1 MKIKIIDLRTEI
13 EVRKLIFI
21 MNFSVLDFFKFASR
35 MPQTAQILVSTFK
48 IFRGSMPPDS
58 PRYFLF
64 FFPCLGNKIPILLN
78 FDTVTFL
85 WLLPIGL
92 KSMLYLY
99 QNIFCCCTRIYIYIY
114 IYIFFFFFFF
124 LTEVSQLTVAVRWL
138 GTFANILF
146 FFYHQND
153 IFNFENG
160 QVNVWS
166 KHKAC
171 WLANIWFSCSR
182 MLFFVMTY
190 WKNLQLLGALP
201 PDPYQ
206 GLCPWTPLGAYC
218 GPQTPASFSS
228 FFTFSQSHVCT
239 FCAVSCCTINLSIF
253 TTKTKE
259 FPYGRFSFRICHELF
274 LALCH
279 AWCFKFWRRG
289 IGSYVPCKNRFF
301 FF

>member
-1 MKIKIIDLRTEI
+1 
-13 EVRKLIFI
+13 
-21 MNFSVLDFFKFASR
+21 
-35 MPQTAQILVSTFK
+35 
-48 IFRGSMPPDS
+48 
-58 PRYFLF
+58 
-64 FFPCLGNKIPILLN
+64 
-78 FDTVTFL
+78 
-85 WLLPIGL
+85 
-92 KSMLYLY
+92 MLYLY
-99 QNIFCCCTRIYIYIY
+99 QNIFCCCTRIYIYIYIY

-138 GTFANILF
+138 GTFANILG

-218 GPQTPASFSS
+218 SPQTPASFSS
-228 FFTFSQSHVCT
+228 FFTFSQSHVCKLTCCHTTGGLLCIITLPFPQWQRTANSCLSNFCFWAIGTQT
-239 FCAVSCCTINLSIF
+239 FENT
-253 TTKTKE
+253 
-259 FPYGRFSFRICHELF
+259 LF
-274 LALCH
+274 CSH
-279 AWCFKFWRRG
+279 
-289 IGSYVPCKNRFF
+289 P
-301 FF
+301 